1 MQETTREHMVD
12 NMLLMLD
19 NKMTMEEMLDLQD
32 RLVMRVKGSIWKK
45 MRAGEKINEDDDRQL
60 RKALISQLPKGMYVS
75 LKECA
80 DMFQVGEVDE

>member
-19 NKMTMEEMLDLQD
+19 AKMTMDEMLELQD
-32 RLVMRVKGSIWKK
+32 RLVMRIKGSIWKK
-45 MRAGEKINEDDDRQL
+45 MRAGEKITEDDDRQL
-60 RKALISQLPKGMYVS
+60 RKTLVSQLPKGMYAQ

-80 DMFQVGEVDE
+80 DMFQVGDDDE

>member
-1 MQETTREHMVD
+1 MQETVREHMVD

-32 RLVMRVKGSIWKK
+32 RLVMRIKGSTWKK
-45 MRAGEKINEDDDRQL
+45 MRAGERLNLDEHLQL
-60 RKALISQLPKGMYVS
+60 EKTLRTQLPKGMYVS

-80 DMFQVGEVDE
+80 DMFQEGYDDE